1 MNNSAIHSIL
11 ENDNEDA
18 IVNFLKTNKNL
29 FISKLVLSQ
38 SYASI
43 INIKAMNFEYRD
55 FFDHFNIRIDEVS
68 DVMDFLSDSIGDII
82 EKCYIIER
90 NKLTIKTKDT
100 IRSME
105 LRCH

>member
-1 MNNSAIHSIL
+1 MNDIAIHSIL
-11 ENDNEDA
+11 ENDNEEA

-43 INIKAMNFEYRD
+43 ININDTDFYYRE
-55 FFDHFNIRIDEVS
+55 FFDHFNIRIDTIG

-82 EKCYIIER
+82 EKCYIIQR
-90 NKLTIKTKDT
+90 NELIIKTKDT
-100 IRSME
+100 AKIME